1 MILFDSH
8 AHFPRESRNEHTAQ
22 IARAQAAGLCGLLAV
37 GGGPDLDDGAIAMA
51 KHFPD
56 FVSLAMGYDRDMALT
71 VAESAPCLDAS
82 LMILRSLQRGLG
94 DAGIVLRAIGEIG
107 LDFSRSPSATEK
119 AAQIALFEAQV
130 LLAGELG
137 LPCTIHSRDAAD
149 ETLAILERS
158 GSKDL
163 RRQARLG
170 VIHCFTGDTPFADA
184 AVELGLMIG
193 VSGILTF
200 RNADPLR
207 GTVSTLPH
215 ERLLVETD
223 CPYLTPAPKRGV
235 VNEPAMVVHTAL
247 KLAEVLG
254 LTPVECANVTTANA
268 LRLFGI
274 DPMKTGGG
282 GL

>member
-1 MILFDSH
+1 MTLFDSH
-8 AHFPRESRNEHTAQ
+8 AHFPAGSRGEHASQ
-22 IARAQAAGLCGLLAV
+22 IARAQAAGLCGVLAV
-37 GGGPDLDDGAIAMA
+37 GGSPELDDGAIDVA
-51 KHFPD
+51 KRFPD
-56 FVSLAMGYDRDMALT
+56 FVSLAMGYDRDTALT
-71 VAESAPCLDAS
+71 VAESLLCLDAS
-82 LMILRSLQRGLG
+82 LAALRSLLCRLSDEGV
-94 DAGIVLRAIGEIG
+94 ALRAIGEIG

-119 AAQIALFEAQV
+119 AAQQALFEAQV
-130 LLAGELG
+130 VLAGELG
-137 LPCTIHSRDAAD
+137 LPCTIHSRDAAE

-163 RRQARLG
+163 RAQARLG
-170 VIHCFTGDTPFADA
+170 VIHCFTGDTPFAEA
-184 AVELGLMIG
+184 AIALGLMIG
-193 VSGILTF
+193 VSGIFTF

-254 LTPVECANVTTANA
+254 LTPSECANVTTGNA
-268 LRLFGI
+268 LRLFGM
-274 DPMKTGGG
+274 DLPETGRGA
-282 GL
+282 

>member
-1 MILFDSH
+1 MTLFDSH
-8 AHFPRESRNEHTAQ
+8 AHFPRGSRNEHASQ

-51 KHFPD
+51 KHFPN

-71 VAESAPCLDAS
+71 VAESPPCLAKS
-82 LMILRSLQRGLG
+82 LADLRALLRRLADQ
-94 DAGIVLRAIGEIG
+94 AIAVRAIGEIG
-107 LDFSRSPSATEK
+107 LDFSRSPSATEQ
-119 AAQIALFEAQV
+119 AAQMALFEAQV
-130 LLAGELG
+130 LFASELG

-149 ETLAILERS
+149 ETLAVLDRS

-163 RRQARLG
+163 RRQGRLG
-170 VIHCFTGDTPFADA
+170 VIHCFTGDRPFAHA
-184 AVELGLMIG
+184 AIDLGLMIG

-207 GTVSTLPH
+207 DTVSTLPH
-215 ERLLVETD
+215 ARLLVETD
-223 CPYLTPAPKRGV
+223 SPYLTPAPKRGV

-254 LTPVECANVTTANA
+254 LTPSECADVTTANA
-268 LRLFGI
+268 FRLFGVHAI
-274 DPMKTGGG
+274 KTGSGE
-282 GL
+282 

>member
-8 AHFPRESRNEHTAQ
+8 AHFPANSRDEHATQ

-37 GGGPDLDDGAIAMA
+37 GGGPDLDDGAIAVA
-51 KHFPD
+51 KSFPE
-56 FVSLAMGYDRDMALT
+56 FVSLAMGYDRDTALT
-71 VAESAPCLDAS
+71 VAESGLCLEAS
-82 LMILRSLQRGLG
+82 LARLRALLRRLVDEGL
-94 DAGIVLRAIGEIG
+94 AVRAIGEIG

-119 AAQIALFEAQV
+119 AAQMALFEAQV

-193 VSGILTF
+193 VSGIFTF
-200 RNADPLR
+200 RNADSLR

-215 ERLLVETD
+215 DRLLVETD

-254 LTPVECANVTTANA
+254 LTPTECADMTTANA
-268 LRLFGI
+268 SRLFGLDAI
-274 DPMKTGGG
+274 KTERAE
-282 GL
+282 

>member
-8 AHFPRESRNEHTAQ
+8 AHFPVGSRDEHATQ
-22 IARAQAAGLCGLLAV
+22 IARAQAAGFCGLLAV
-37 GGGPDLDDGAIAMA
+37 GGGPDLDGGAIEVARS
-51 KHFPD
+51 FPL

-71 VAESAPCLDAS
+71 VAESPLCLDAS
-82 LMILRSLQRGLG
+82 LATLRTLLRRLV
-94 DAGIVLRAIGEIG
+94 DEGIAVRAIGEIG

-149 ETLAILERS
+149 ETLAVLERS

-163 RRQARLG
+163 RRQSRLG

-184 AVELGLMIG
+184 AIELGLMIG

-207 GTVSTLPH
+207 GTVFTLPH
-215 ERLLVETD
+215 DRLLVETD

-254 LTPVECANVTTANA
+254 LTPNECADVTTTNA
-268 LRLFGI
+268 LRLFGL
-274 DPMKTGGG
+274 DMPKTGKSE
-282 GL
+282 